1 MSEQIPLPAK
11 SDFGLPQVAIDGQAL
26 ARFTIE
32 MLIQLRDFEER
43 FVQPRQHPRIDFGQ
57 ARGANRQPR

>member
-11 SDFGLPQVAIDGQAL
+11 SDFGLPQLAFDGQAL

-32 MLIQLRDFEER
+32 MALQLRDFEER
-43 FVQPRQHPRIDFGQ
+43 FAEPRMHPRLDFAQ
-57 ARGANRQPR
+57 ARGANRRPR

>member
-1 MSEQIPLPAK
+1 MSEQIPVSAK
-11 SDFGLPQVAIDGQAL
+11 RDFGLPQVAIDGQAL

-43 FVQPRQHPRIDFGQ
+43 FTQPRQHPRIAFGH
-57 ARGANRQPR
+57 ARGANRSPR